1 MLPRL
6 ALSLAMGTALASCA
20 QPAVQPDAEAPAR
33 ALPEPAFALS
43 APDGVGA
50 FLACL
55 RDADATIVSAHRGGP
70 LDGYPENALETM
82 AARLAEAPMMLEI
95 DVRQTRDGVY
105 VLFHDDDLDQDTDG
119 SGPLADRTLAELSTV
134 RYDVGGYG
142 ISTLEEV
149 IDWAKGRTILQLDVK
164 PGVAF
169 EPLLD
174 WLEAQGAQNVALVIT
189 YNVDD
194 AVTVA
199 RESDFLISASLN
211 RESDLASM
219 EAAGVRADRISAW
232 TGLQAPRPALW
243 RFLDDQGIS
252 ANYGTYSTLDEQDG
266 SAAAYA
272 ALAQAGLHILSSDRP
287 TFAYEALETRQD
299 FEAAARECMR

>member
-1 MLPRL
+1 MRRSTLLL
-6 ALSLAMGTALASCA
+6 AAATVALASSA
-20 QPAVQPDAEAPAR
+20 QPPRAPEAAVPLAAM
-33 ALPEPAFALS
+33 PEPLLPLAAE
-43 APDGVGA
+43 GNVGDL
-50 FLACL
+50 LACL
-55 RDADATIVSAHRGGP
+55 RGRGVTIVSAHRGGP

-134 RYDVGGYG
+134 RYDIGGYG

-243 RFLDDQGIS
+243 RFLGDQGIS

-266 SAAAYA
+266 SAAVRSS
-272 ALAQAGLHILSSDRP
+272 ALSTTCASQPGLPQLGPACAPS
-287 TFAYEALETRQD
+287 
-299 FEAAARECMR
+299 